1 MKVKFLLVGII
12 SSLLSFQYIVAEEE
26 VEEVVVTGS
35 YIKSSPT
42 DGASPVEIVDRSTI
56 DDLGATSIADITNNI
71 AVNSG
76 SENRS
81 DSFTQGGTQ
90 GTSNINLRG
99 LGLSST
105 LVLVDGRRHTVSGAT
120 ANDGSVFVNTSM
132 IPVVALDRVEILK
145 EGAASIYGSDAV
157 AGVVNYI
164 FRRDFEGFEMEASRQ
179 EADIGDQTD
188 DRYSLIWGTG
198 DDTTSVVL
206 AASVLDRTAMAGSE
220 FDPGL
225 ARNGISGLGNSFLLL
240 GGPTTVASGPYAGDY
255 TAYQNVPDA
264 NCVANA
270 GIIIPQSSGER
281 CGFYY
286 GSRFNVVNDEDH
298 ESVYASVKSTL
309 DNGMDFEM
317 DYMHTSVDVNDN
329 PQSPS
334 YPALS
339 YLSPSNMIM
348 PGTGGSPFA
357 VPALWLG
364 RALGSAFPSPHAPR
378 DIDGDRISLGLSGEM
393 DNGFTLDAHYT
404 VSGERE
410 YFRQPDTSTSRF
422 AAAIAG
428 NGGTSGDQTW
438 SLFDPSANSP
448 ELIEWIST
456 AQETWT
462 EVELSVLDVLLSG
475 NVGDLD
481 IAAGLQMKEEEYS
494 VARSAN
500 SITEFDAAG
509 NLVTPA
515 DLIFLGGGLVSDGNR
530 DSSAVFVEASKQV
543 NDKLEI
549 KGAVRYEDLE
559 SDSTVDPKISMRYEA
574 SDDLI
579 LRASYS
585 SSFREASLAQLT
597 SSGVGLQGIQD
608 FNADGTA
615 KGGTVFIRIAGMNNP
630 NLKPEE
636 SDNINIG
643 AIWSPNDNF
652 EMKVDYWS
660 IDYKNLITIESAQ
673 GKVAADPNDPDVKRT
688 VDGTLIGVTTYY
700 FNAAAVDANGI
711 DIEATWDFDTALGQ
725 AQIGA
730 NVAHMMQY
738 EIPTASGT
746 KDVVGQF
753 NHDNFAR
760 SLPETKAIIHGA
772 LVNGPHS
779 LVGFGRWVSSY
790 ETTRPLSASATAAGF
805 SQNIDSHFTL
815 DLKYS
820 YSFDMGDNEMKLSA
834 GINNVMDEEVPS
846 VWDAANWSYDS
857 KHHDPRGRMVY
868 LGFKLSR

>member
-270 GIIIPQSSGER
+270 GIIIPQASGER